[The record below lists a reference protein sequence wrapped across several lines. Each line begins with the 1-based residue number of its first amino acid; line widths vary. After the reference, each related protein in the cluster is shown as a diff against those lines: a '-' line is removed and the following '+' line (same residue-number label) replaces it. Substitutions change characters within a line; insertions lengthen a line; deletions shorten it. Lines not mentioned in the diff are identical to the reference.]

1 MAIKLKTHLYCYD
14 DHRAFSEDVR
24 KRFDDGSRYTVISFQ
39 TKENFL
45 SMLEKEKEYN
55 FCKVAILG
63 VHDTPDQIQM
73 MENLTNEVKRI
84 DPLTGLILI
93 VPPDKQEEIK
103 KVIKYNIDAFVP
115 KNANTILRVHNTV
128 KKLISEHS
136 IGIFRKRRNISLYIL
151 TGFLII
157 AAIVTAVAYFRMPH
171 YF

>member
-1 MAIKLKTHLYCYD
+1 MQANIKTHLYCYD